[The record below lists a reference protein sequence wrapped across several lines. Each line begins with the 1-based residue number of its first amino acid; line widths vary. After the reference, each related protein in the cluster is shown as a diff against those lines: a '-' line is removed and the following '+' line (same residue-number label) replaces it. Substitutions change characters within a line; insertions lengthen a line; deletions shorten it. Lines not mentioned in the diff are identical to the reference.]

1 MDDAELLRQIKFV
14 GILLVGQT
22 LVTFIIKSLKTWF
35 LRLFMGISDKM
46 NVAMN
51 LILEI
56 KATITSPFL

>member
-35 LRLFMGISDKM
+35 LRLSIGISDKM
-46 NVAMN
+46 KVATN

-56 KATITSPFL
+56 KATITLPFL

>member
-1 MDDAELLRQIKFV
+1 MDDVELLRQIKFV

-35 LRLFMGISDKM
+35 LRLSIGISDKM
-46 NVAMN
+46 KVATN

-56 KATITSPFL
+56 KATITLPFL